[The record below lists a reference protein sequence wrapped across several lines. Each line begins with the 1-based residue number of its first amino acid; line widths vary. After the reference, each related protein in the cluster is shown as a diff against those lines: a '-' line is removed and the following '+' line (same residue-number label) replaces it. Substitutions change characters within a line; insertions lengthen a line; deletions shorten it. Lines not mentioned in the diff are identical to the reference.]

1 MNTACVMVD
10 CFLVE
15 PKPIFICAFILA
27 VWSLLVCIVGF
38 PYIIWGE
45 IQWYFPLFSSYIYR
59 RAACD
64 SVILFQPS
72 ILS

>member
-1 MNTACVMVD
+1 MNTACVTVD

-27 VWSLLVCIVGF
+27 VWSLVVCIVGF

-45 IQWYFPLFSSYIYR
+45 IQWYFHYFSPVYIGE
-59 RAACD
+59 
-64 SVILFQPS
+64 QPVVV
-72 ILS
+72 